1 MNVNH
6 GHIIRDIVFS
16 LLQAS
21 CFPLCITCSMIQG
34 GKRETFGLGVFVIFT

>member
-21 CFPLCITCSMIQG
+21 YFALCITCSKIQG

>member
-1 MNVNH
+1 MNINH

-21 CFPLCITCSMIQG
+21 WFPQCMTGSMIQR